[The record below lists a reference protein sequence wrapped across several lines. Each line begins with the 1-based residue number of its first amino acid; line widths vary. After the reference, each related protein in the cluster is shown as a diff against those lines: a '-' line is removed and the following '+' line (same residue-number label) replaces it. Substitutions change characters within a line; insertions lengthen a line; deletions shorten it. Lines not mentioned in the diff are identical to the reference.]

1 MLLIFFLLFYFQLC
15 GKSANESEGDGNLL
29 LSSKRQKCS
38 PDVDALPVQQTV
50 DTKEIA
56 CSISARTLEKIKHFS
71 AFHCVNDEQ
80 MEFDG
85 ALRRENVESR
95 KRKNEIILLDTWDSK
110 QNCAMPSDKREFNKQ
125 ESDILLLRYG

>member
-1 MLLIFFLLFYFQLC
+1 
-15 GKSANESEGDGNLL
+15 
-29 LSSKRQKCS
+29 LSSKRRKCS

-95 KRKNEIILLDTWDSK
+95 KRKNEIILRDSE